1 MCWFAFGTVVDAFFG
16 ADSIEAWFLKRLV
29 KACEKGTI
37 PEIYRAAAE
46 FNANVPC
53 PGISP
58 TSDMER
64 VKKALT
70 GLLRTLLELSK
81 LENSSANPKA
91 ICTLLQSV
99 YRILPCIH
107 GYKHFVEIQNPG
119 ESVWLHFTG

>member
-1 MCWFAFGTVVDAFFG
+1 MDAFFG

-81 LENSSANPKA
+81 LESSSANPKA

-107 GYKHFVEIQNPG
+107 GYKHFVEIKNPG
-119 ESVWLHFTG
+119 ESLWLGLTG